1 MNVKH
6 QRPPKRQSP
15 PVRPLG
21 AAGAWQTSDFRY
33 RCYARELFS
42 ELLSVVEAISR
53 DWPPSLSEG
62 ITSREQHPDLW
73 DRCDHRD
80 RLSDSVRVYAAMSIE
95 GFVNF
100 YGVLRLGQSVYERK
114 FLNKPLFHKLQSLLH
129 SCDGVQI
136 EPTSDI
142 AIALQ
147 VVARSR
153 NSLVHPST
161 QELAEGKPAMPPHVP
176 GEAHA
181 VIAAMEA
188 FFAEFKRLVPEAA
201 FVVDRG

>member
-42 ELLSVVEAISR
+42 ELLSVAEKLISR
-53 DWPPSLSEG
+53 DWPPSLSDG

-100 YGVLRLGQSVYERK
+100 YGVL
-114 FLNKPLFHKLQSLLH
+114 
-129 SCDGVQI
+129 
-136 EPTSDI
+136 PTGTI
-142 AIALQ
+142 GL
-147 VVARSR
+147 
-153 NSLVHPST
+153 
-161 QELAEGKPAMPPHVP
+161 
-176 GEAHA
+176 
-181 VIAAMEA
+181 
-188 FFAEFKRLVPEAA
+188 
-201 FVVDRG
+201 